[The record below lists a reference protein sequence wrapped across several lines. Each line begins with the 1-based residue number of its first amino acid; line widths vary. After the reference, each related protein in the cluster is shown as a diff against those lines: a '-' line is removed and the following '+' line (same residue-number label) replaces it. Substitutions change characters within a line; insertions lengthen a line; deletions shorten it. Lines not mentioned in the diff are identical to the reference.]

1 SVRLGSADFVSLRIG
16 FGGVPAGL
24 TNYLDPFSPVDKAQ
38 REAVV
43 AAKARAVK
51 VGINQFDIAGAYGNG
66 ESENIFGEG
75 L

>member
-1 SVRLGSADFVSLRIG
+1 
-16 FGGVPAGL
+16 
-24 TNYLDPFSPVDKAQ
+24 
-38 REAVV
+38 VV